1 MKIPKG
7 FGGWG
12 DGLTIQVIEKNKLV
26 KIANNMVK
34 LKKKGGIGFALP
46 DLEVHDKTSKTDTV
60 FTGAGRAAQMIS
72 GTEEPV

>member
-12 DGLTIQVIEKNKLV
+12 DGLTIQFIEKNKLG

-46 DLEVHDKTSKTDTV
+46 DLEVHKTSMTDTM